1 MQKNNLLIELLCE
14 ELPPKTQKKL
24 SDTFAEFIVEKLND
38 NKLIDQKSY
47 EVISTPRRMGV
58 IIQNVISQANNELK
72 RIKLMPKKIGFDA
85 NDKPTNPLLKKLE
98 SIGETEAALKNI
110 IYDQENDQEVLYLDK
125 EFEGV
130 SLKAILPEIVEE
142 SIKNLPIAKT
152 MSYQLDDGWSTV
164 NFVRPAKNI
173 LVKYGSETLSINIL
187 GLTSNNQTLG
197 HRFMSNNQVLTINHV
212 DDYASQLAKEGNV
225 ITSFDQRKKRIW
237 DGINSAVKKIDT
249 TYHVKEDHD
258 LLEEVTSLV
267 EMPEIMIGHFEEKY
281 LQVPQE
287 CLELTMKANQKYF
300 PILNSKGGLTNFFII
315 TSNLN
320 PKNQQKIIEGN
331 EKVIRPRLA
340 DAEFFFKK
348 DQEQSLSYFADKLT
362 TITYHNKLG
371 SQYDRAIRV
380 AKIAL
385 EINEV
390 LNLKLKDNFE
400 KLALYCKA
408 DLLSLMVGEFPELQG
423 VMGHYYALN
432 QGESQSFSQAIED
445 HYKPRFSGDALPKD
459 SLGDCMALAEKIET
473 LISLF
478 SINEKPSG
486 EKDPFGLRRNAIG
499 IIRILVE
506 KNIPL
511 DLISIIRKFYPNK
524 QNNDVDDLINFI
536 KDRLKNFLKDNEY
549 NALEVEAVTE
559 PIPHQFNTIIK
570 KLEAIQE
577 FQKLNEAEALISSN
591 KRVSN
596 ILKNY
601 NFQKSIVINKSLL
614 VETEEK
620 ELANCLDQIG
630 PDTLKKID
638 QENYI
643 DALSNL
649 VKLKNPIDEFFDHVM
664 VNAED
669 DKVKQNRYNLLK
681 MLKDTMNAVADIS
694 KLSNS

>member
-98 SIGETEAALKNI
+98 SIGETEATLKNI

-225 ITSFDQRKKRIW
+225 ITSFEQRKKRIW

-320 PKNQQKIIEGN
+320 PKKS
-331 EKVIRPRLA
+331 A
-340 DAEFFFKK
+340 
-348 DQEQSLSYFADKLT
+348 
-362 TITYHNKLG
+362 
-371 SQYDRAIRV
+371 
-380 AKIAL
+380 
-385 EINEV
+385 
-390 LNLKLKDNFE
+390 
-400 KLALYCKA
+400 
-408 DLLSLMVGEFPELQG
+408 
-423 VMGHYYALN
+423 
-432 QGESQSFSQAIED
+432 
-445 HYKPRFSGDALPKD
+445 
-459 SLGDCMALAEKIET
+459 
-473 LISLF
+473 
-478 SINEKPSG
+478 
-486 EKDPFGLRRNAIG
+486 
-499 IIRILVE
+499 
-506 KNIPL
+506 
-511 DLISIIRKFYPNK
+511 
-524 QNNDVDDLINFI
+524 
-536 KDRLKNFLKDNEY
+536 
-549 NALEVEAVTE
+549 
-559 PIPHQFNTIIK
+559 
-570 KLEAIQE
+570 
-577 FQKLNEAEALISSN
+577 
-591 KRVSN
+591 
-596 ILKNY
+596 KNY
-601 NFQKSIVINKSLL
+601 
-614 VETEEK
+614 
-620 ELANCLDQIG
+620 
-630 PDTLKKID
+630 
-638 QENYI
+638 
-643 DALSNL
+643 
-649 VKLKNPIDEFFDHVM
+649 
-664 VNAED
+664 
-669 DKVKQNRYNLLK
+669 
-681 MLKDTMNAVADIS
+681 
-694 KLSNS
+694 

>member
-187 GLTSNNQTLG
+187 GLISNNQTLG
-197 HRFMSNNQVLTINHV
+197 HRFMSNNQILTINHV

-225 ITSFDQRKKRIW
+225 ITSFEQRKKRIW

-445 HYKPRFSGDALPKD
+445 HYKPRFSGDTLPKD

-499 IIRILVE
+499 VIRILVE

-601 NFQKSIVINKSLL
+601 NFQKSIAINKSLL
-614 VETEEK
+614 IETEEK
-620 ELANCLDQIG
+620 ELANYLDQIG

>member
-98 SIGETEAALKNI
+98 SIGETEAVLKNI

-173 LVKYGSETLSINIL
+173 LVKYGSENLNINIL

-197 HRFMSNNQVLTINHV
+197 HRFMSNNQILTINHV

-249 TYHVKEDHD
+249 TFHVKEDHD

-371 SQYDRAIRV
+371 TQYDRAIRV

-385 EINEV
+385 EINKA

-445 HYKPRFSGDALPKD
+445 HYKPRFSGDTLPKD

-536 KDRLKNFLKDNEY
+536 KDRLKNFLKDNKY

-577 FQKLNEAEALISSN
+577 FQKLKEAEALISSN

-601 NFQKSIVINKSLL
+601 NFQKSIAINKSLL
-614 VETEEK
+614 IETEEK
-620 ELANCLDQIG
+620 ELANYLDQIG

-649 VKLKNPIDEFFDHVM
+649 VKLKNSIDEFFDHVM
-664 VNAED
+664 VNAEE

>member
-187 GLTSNNQTLG
+187 GLISNNQTLG
-197 HRFMSNNQVLTINHV
+197 HRFMSNNQILTINHV
-212 DDYASQLAKEGNV
+212 DDYTSQLAKEGNV
-225 ITSFDQRKKRIW
+225 ITSFEQRKKRIW

-249 TYHVKEDHD
+249 SYHVKEDHD

-385 EINEV
+385 EINKA

-445 HYKPRFSGDALPKD
+445 HYKPRFSGDTLPKD

-499 IIRILVE
+499 VIRILVE

-601 NFQKSIVINKSLL
+601 NFQKSIAINKSLL
-614 VETEEK
+614 IETEEK
-620 ELANCLDQIG
+620 ELANYLDQIG

>member
-187 GLTSNNQTLG
+187 GLISNNQTLG
-197 HRFMSNNQVLTINHV
+197 HRFMSNNQILTINHV

-385 EINEV
+385 EINKA

-445 HYKPRFSGDALPKD
+445 HYKPRFSGDTLPKD

-524 QNNDVDDLINFI
+524 QNNEVDDLINFI

-577 FQKLNEAEALISSN
+577 FQKLKEAEALISSN

-601 NFQKSIVINKSLL
+601 NFQKSIAINKSLL
-614 VETEEK
+614 IETEEK
-620 ELANCLDQIG
+620 ELANYLDQIG

-649 VKLKNPIDEFFDHVM
+649 VKLKKPIDEFFDHVM

>member
-445 HYKPRFSGDALPKD
+445 HYKPRFSGDTLPKD

-486 EKDPFGLRRNAIG
+486 ERDPFGLRRNAIG

-511 DLISIIRKFYPNK
+511 DLISIIRKFYPSK
-524 QNNDVDDLINFI
+524 QNNEVDDLINFI

-570 KLEAIQE
+570 KLKAIQE
-577 FQKLNEAEALISSN
+577 FQKLKEAEALISSN

-601 NFQKSIVINKSLL
+601 NFQKSITINKSLL

-649 VKLKNPIDEFFDHVM
+649 VKLKKPIDEFFDHVM

>member
-212 DDYASQLAKEGNV
+212 DDYTSQLAKEGNV

-249 TYHVKEDHD
+249 TFHVKEDHD

-385 EINEV
+385 EINKA

-445 HYKPRFSGDALPKD
+445 HYKPRFSGDTLPKD

-499 IIRILVE
+499 VIRILVE

-524 QNNDVDDLINFI
+524 QNNEVDDLINFI

-570 KLEAIQE
+570 KLKAIQE
-577 FQKLNEAEALISSN
+577 FQKLKDAEALISSN

-601 NFQKSIVINKSLL
+601 NFQKSIAINKSLL
-614 VETEEK
+614 IETEEK
-620 ELANCLDQIG
+620 ELANYLDQIG

>member
-98 SIGETEAALKNI
+98 SIGETEAVLKNI

-187 GLTSNNQTLG
+187 GLISNNQTLG
-197 HRFMSNNQVLTINHV
+197 HRFMSNSQVLTINHV

-385 EINEV
+385 EINKA

-445 HYKPRFSGDALPKD
+445 HYKPRFSGDTLPKD

-511 DLISIIRKFYPNK
+511 DLISIIGKFYPNK
-524 QNNDVDDLINFI
+524 QNNEVDDLINFI

-577 FQKLNEAEALISSN
+577 FQKLNEAEALISSY

-601 NFQKSIVINKSLL
+601 NFQKSIAINKSLL
-614 VETEEK
+614 IETEEK
-620 ELANCLDQIG
+620 ELANYLDQIG

>member
-98 SIGETEAALKNI
+98 SIGETEAVLKNI

-385 EINEV
+385 EINKA

-445 HYKPRFSGDALPKD
+445 HYKPRFSGDTLPKD

-499 IIRILVE
+499 VIRILVE

-601 NFQKSIVINKSLL
+601 NFQKSIAINKSLL
-614 VETEEK
+614 IETEEK
-620 ELANCLDQIG
+620 ELANYLDQIG

>member
-187 GLTSNNQTLG
+187 GLISNNQTLG
-197 HRFMSNNQVLTINHV
+197 HRFMSNNQILTINHV
-212 DDYASQLAKEGNV
+212 DDYTSQLAKEGNV
-225 ITSFDQRKKRIW
+225 ITSFEQRKKRIW
-237 DGINSAVKKIDT
+237 DEINSAVKKIDT

-385 EINEV
+385 EINKA

-445 HYKPRFSGDALPKD
+445 HYKPRFSGDTLPKD

-499 IIRILVE
+499 VIRILVE

-549 NALEVEAVTE
+549 NALEVEAITE

-577 FQKLNEAEALISSN
+577 FQKLKEAEALISSN

-601 NFQKSIVINKSLL
+601 NFQKSIAINKSLL
-614 VETEEK
+614 IETEEK
-620 ELANCLDQIG
+620 ELANYLDQIG

-649 VKLKNPIDEFFDHVM
+649 VKLKKPIDEFFDHVM

>member
-47 EVISTPRRMGV
+47 DVISTPRRMGV

-98 SIGETEAALKNI
+98 SIGETEAVLKNI

-173 LVKYGSETLSINIL
+173 LVKYGSENLNINIL

-249 TYHVKEDHD
+249 TFHVKEDHG

-362 TITYHNKLG
+362 AITYHNKLG
-371 SQYDRAIRV
+371 SQYDRAVRV

-385 EINEV
+385 EINKS

-423 VMGHYYALN
+423 VMGHYYAHN

-445 HYKPRFSGDALPKD
+445 HYKPRFSGDTLPKD

-486 EKDPFGLRRNAIG
+486 ERDPFGLRRNAIG

-511 DLISIIRKFYPNK
+511 DLISIIRKFYPNE

-536 KDRLKNFLKDNEY
+536 KDRLKNFLKDNKY

-577 FQKLNEAEALISSN
+577 FQKLKEAEALISSN

-601 NFQKSIVINKSLL
+601 NYQKSIAINKSLL

-620 ELANCLDQIG
+620 ELANYLDQIG

>member
-1 MQKNNLLIELLCE
+1 
-14 ELPPKTQKKL
+14 
-24 SDTFAEFIVEKLND
+24 
-38 NKLIDQKSY
+38 
-47 EVISTPRRMGV
+47 
-58 IIQNVISQANNELK
+58 
-72 RIKLMPKKIGFDA
+72 
-85 NDKPTNPLLKKLE
+85 
-98 SIGETEAALKNI
+98 
-110 IYDQENDQEVLYLDK
+110 
-125 EFEGV
+125 
-130 SLKAILPEIVEE
+130 
-142 SIKNLPIAKT
+142 
-152 MSYQLDDGWSTV
+152 
-164 NFVRPAKNI
+164 
-173 LVKYGSETLSINIL
+173 
-187 GLTSNNQTLG
+187 
-197 HRFMSNNQVLTINHV
+197 MSNNQVLTINHV

-385 EINEV
+385 EINKA

-445 HYKPRFSGDALPKD
+445 HYKPRFSGDTLPKD

-499 IIRILVE
+499 VIRILVE

-601 NFQKSIVINKSLL
+601 NFQKSIAINKSLL
-614 VETEEK
+614 IETEEK
-620 ELANCLDQIG
+620 ELANYLDQIG